1 MSDNKKTWMV
11 LIAGLFITACQ
22 TMYVPDAYNFSVK
35 ESKLNPFGY
44 WTIVTFKT
52 VPERQTPEVVAGE
65 LICIDSDTLYL
76 LESDS
81 LIWPIYARSVI
92 KAELYTHKNQAGPYA
107 ALSSLLLV
115 PNIIGA
121 IANVEEYGG
130 GFLAIGIP
138 TALVGLSRVLVESKS
153 TQNILVYPEKNR
165 LENFKLYAR
174 FPAGKPENVDFNQLT
189 LKRSFLKIR

>member
-1 MSDNKKTWMV
+1 MSDNKKTWIV
-11 LIAGLFITACQ
+11 LLAGLFLVACQ

-35 ESKLNPFGY
+35 ESKVNPYGY
-44 WTIVTFKT
+44 WTVVTFKAD
-52 VPERQTPEVVAGE
+52 PEKLAPEMVAGE

-81 LIWPIYARSVI
+81 LVWPIYARSVV
-92 KAELYTHKNQAGPYA
+92 KAELFTHKNQTGTYA

-121 IANVEEYGG
+121 LTNVEEYGG

-138 TALVGLSRVLVESKS
+138 TALIGLSRVLAESKS
-153 TQNILVYPEKNR
+153 HDNILVYPEKNR

-189 LKRSFLKIR
+189 LKRSF